1 MLKVQNNI
9 ATREPLPSFLR
20 GLSPETLQDLS
31 FTDPALGVRDVQW
44 LPEDDQTPALGEN
57 QTLDGTE
64 TLTVDTERQVVVVV
78 RGIRDM
84 TPEEIRERWLA
95 ENPVPAQ
102 CTRRQ
107 GLLAL
112 LSYGIKRSDIEAQIE
127 AIEDELERE
136 EAWIEYLANDWELD
150 NPRLQAMWTAL
161 GGTPEQL
168 PDLFRLAV
176 TL

>member
-1 MLKVQNNI
+1 MIKVQNSI
-9 ATREPLPSFLR
+9 ATREPLPSFLQHF
-20 GLSPETLQDLS
+20 SVQSLQDLS
-31 FTDPALGVRDVQW
+31 HTDPRLGVQDAKW
-44 LPEDDQTPALGEN
+44 LPERDETPVLQEGQTY
-57 QTLDGTE
+57 DGTE
-64 TLTVDTERQVVVVV
+64 VLTVGDRYVSVV
-78 RGIRDM
+78 RGIRDL

-112 LSYGIKRSDIEAQIE
+112 LSYGVKRSDIEAQIE

-150 NPRLQAMWTAL
+150 NPRLQAMWAVL